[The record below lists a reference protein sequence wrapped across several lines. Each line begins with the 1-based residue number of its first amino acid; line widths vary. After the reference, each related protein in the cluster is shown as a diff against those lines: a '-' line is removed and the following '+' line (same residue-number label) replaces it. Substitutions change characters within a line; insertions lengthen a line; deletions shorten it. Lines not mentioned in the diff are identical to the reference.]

1 MTPRT
6 PNSGFRP
13 SLSSSKLLAPLFACM
28 ATLLGLPVHA
38 GITLPDTPMQ
48 TNSGAP
54 PNIWFILDDSGSMGW
69 RYMYN
74 PAITRL
80 VRDGGTVVA
89 SPTGDNRTKDSDYG
103 SNSTALAAMYDQN
116 YITNTIYYNPNQTYR
131 GWQSANG
138 SHMADDSYDSVSTSN
153 THLTGT
159 LNLNGAVQTFY
170 VPELAGALNDV
181 RLYARYTFLTN
192 GTVQRCTWNAVSR
205 NFTPTVAPAAPNCT
219 LVTKFE
225 WPSVTRNSVDDEKLN
240 FANWYTYHRTR
251 TKVAKAGVS
260 YAFNDT
266 GIFNEDSA
274 YRVGFTTIHQRG
286 EFFIPVGTDNG
297 LFRNANRT
305 DWFDRLFAA
314 TANSGTPLKVALDRA
329 GQYYAD
335 QLTEANGVNGP
346 WGPQPAARQF
356 ECRQNFTILTTD
368 GFWNDEKDSIPDPDY
383 GNSDGTSG
391 ALITG
396 LPPAERPLDP
406 PPTYTYPD
414 PAKDLGYADPWSDTL
429 ADIAM
434 YYWKRDLR
442 PDLPNTVPS
451 NPAFWQHMV
460 TFGISIGLR
469 GTMDV
474 DSTKERVKNNLAVAW
489 PNPND
494 NEDSERI
501 DDLFH
506 AAVNGRGA
514 FVSAGNP
521 DQLVDGLSSALRS
534 IAARRATGSNAS
546 VAGSSTRAGVKVFIA
561 RYFSGKWYGELSAY
575 PVSNVGV
582 GSTAIWNTSFPA
594 WNTRRIFTH
603 NGTAGAVF
611 PTTAQQT
618 ALTAP
623 IVDYL
628 KGDRSREQIINAGG
642 TLRNRQSLLGDIVNS
657 SPVFVKSAPGVE
669 TVYVG
674 ANDGMLHAFN
684 AVTGVERFA
693 YVPNG
698 QDFAKLKLYADPDYN
713 HKFYVDGPVVVS
725 SEEHSK
731 TQTTLV
737 GALGRGGRGLY
748 ALDITNPTSF
758 DQTKVLWEKT
768 GVTEANL
775 GQVLGAPF
783 IARLNN
789 GSLAIIVANG
799 INSTSDKAV
808 LFIFDLRTG
817 AKIREIEVPASGS
830 GPNGLSA
837 PNGWNEDGDSGDTIE
852 YVYAGDLRGNVW
864 KFDLSSSD
872 SSEWRVA
879 NNRPLYASTS
889 GVTQPITG
897 GVTISYD
904 PVAEKRWVFFGTGRL
919 LTTNDLL
926 DDSLQTWYGV
936 QDDNNTSSLTR
947 SNLTARNIAIY
958 DETNKRRA
966 FEPSGA
972 LPVNSKGWYIDL
984 DLPPGNTREGE
995 RMIGEPQV
1003 LRDVLIASSV
1013 IPNTSNPCQP
1023 GRGYLNAID
1032 AYTGTSVRAGFFDA
1046 NFNKNFSD
1054 DLLGGGPGT
1063 GTFVG
1068 SIDPGVG
1075 LLTDPVCVDG
1085 QCIVNGALGPASVPV
1100 PQEYFSGRISW
1111 REIVRN

>member
-6 PNSGFRP
+6 PNSRLHS
-13 SLSSSKLLAPLFACM
+13 SLSSSKLLAPLIACM

-54 PNIWFILDDSGSMGW
+54 PNIWFILDDSGSMAW

-74 PAITRL
+74 PSISSL
-80 VRDGGTVVA
+80 VRDGGNVVA
-89 SPTGDNRTKDSDYG
+89 DATGDNRTKDSDYG
-103 SNSTALAAMYDQN
+103 SNSTALDAMYDQN

-131 GWQSANG
+131 GWQSADG
-138 SHMADDSYDSVSTSN
+138 TYMANDSYDSVSTSN

-159 LNLNGAVQTFY
+159 SNLNGAVQTFY
-170 VPELAGALNDV
+170 MPPTSGALNDA
-181 RLYARYTFLTN
+181 RLYTRYTFLTN
-192 GTVQRCTWNAVSR
+192 GTAQRCTWNATNR
-205 NFTPTVAPAAPNCT
+205 NFSTTANCT
-219 LVTKFE
+219 NVTSFT
-225 WPSVTRNSVDDEKLN
+225 WPNGVTRNVTQEKAN

-266 GIFNEDSA
+266 SIFNEDSA
-274 YRVGFTTIHQRG
+274 YRVGFTTIWQRD
-286 EFFIPVGTDNG
+286 EYRIPVATDNG
-297 LFRNANRT
+297 LFRNDNRNE
-305 DWFDRLFAA
+305 WFDRMFDA
-314 TANSGTPLKVALDRA
+314 TASNGTPLKAALIRA
-329 GQYYAD
+329 GQYFEESG
-335 QLTEANGVNGP
+335 TGGP
-346 WGPQPAARQF
+346 WGPQATARQF

-368 GFWNDEKDSIPDPDY
+368 GFWNSDTTAPVATM
-383 GNSDGTSG
+383 GNSDGTAG

-396 LPPAERPLDP
+396 VAPPERPLDP
-406 PPTYTYPD
+406 PPTYTYPGGAPFSD
-414 PAKDLGYADPWSDTL
+414 AWSNTL
-429 ADIAM
+429 ADVAM
-434 YYWKRDLR
+434 HYWKRDLR
-442 PDLPNTVPS
+442 TDLPNTVSSSAS

-469 GTMDV
+469 GTLNV
-474 DSTKERVKNNLAVAW
+474 ENTLDSVRNNTAVAW

-494 NEDSERI
+494 NEDAERI

-521 DQLVDGLSSALRS
+521 DQFVDGLGGALRS
-534 IAARRATGSNAS
+534 IASRRATGSNAS
-546 VAGSSTRAGVKVFIA
+546 VAGSSTTAGVKVFIA

-575 PVSNVGV
+575 PVTNAGV
-582 GSTAIWNTSFPA
+582 GSAAIWNTSFPA

-684 AVTGVERFA
+684 AVTGAERFA

-698 QDFAKLKLYADPDYN
+698 QDFASLKLYADPDYN

-768 GVTEANL
+768 GANEANL

-789 GSLAIIVANG
+789 GSLAIIVSNG
-799 INSTSDKAV
+799 INSASDKAV

-864 KFDLSSSD
+864 KFDLSSSSP
-872 SSEWRVA
+872 SSWGVA
-879 NNRPLYASTS
+879 DNRPLYAPTS
-889 GVTQPITG
+889 GVAQPITG

-904 PVAEKRWVFFGTGRL
+904 PVTEKRWVFFGTGRL
-919 LTTNDLL
+919 LTTTDLL
-926 DDSLQTWYGV
+926 DDSLQTWYGI
-936 QDDNNTSSLTR
+936 QDSNNTSSLTR
-947 SNLTARNIAIY
+947 SNLTSRNIAIY
-958 DETNKRRA
+958 DEATKRRA
-966 FEPSGA
+966 FEPSA
-972 LPVNSKGWYIDL
+972 PLPANSKGWYIDL
-984 DLPPGNTREGE
+984 DLPPSNTREGE

-1013 IPNTSNPCQP
+1013 IPNTTNPCQP

-1046 NFNKNFSD
+1046 NFDGKFND
-1054 DLLGGGPGT
+1054 TLGGGVGT
-1063 GTFVG
+1063 GTFIG
-1068 SIDPGVG
+1068 SIDPNVG